1 MQDYTLD
8 INEYTELELFKLIKY
23 NEDIREANN
32 EKITLI
38 INKLIDNIN
47 NSDADKNK
55 KFEYEMFLLNIRDK
69 LVKYIEKYQNFKINR
84 ENVIPQEDRLLHN
97 INIINKEY
105 PVGLINPIEKR
116 VIKKTISIDSLF
128 RENFNNSTSSDFIWK
143 LPGSQ
148 NKVIS
153 LRVASIELPIMWY
166 PISEKN
172 NSNIMKIDLYHIP
185 KTSTSPNATES
196 HIIRIPSGNY
206 TFQEFSYYLNNY
218 FSLIGKGLDH
228 LICEVNPIT
237 TKTIIRVKNKFET
250 DNSPYNNCGCNYSPD
265 FYFELNFSVNHEKY
279 IDSTSIYQPY
289 TLGTFLGFK
298 KGTYRVTR
306 KNKYYITNNKD
317 ATTYEGYL
325 ESETSYGNG
334 RINYVFISIDDYNKN
349 CISNPV
355 IASSRQYI
363 GDNIIGRIPITEN
376 FTSIMSNNG
385 YDKIFKEREFLGPVN
400 IEKLHIKILDKYGNP
415 VDFNNNDISMAIEL
429 IEIYS

>member
-1 MQDYTLD
+1 
-8 INEYTELELFKLIKY
+8 
-23 NEDIREANN
+23 
-32 EKITLI
+32 
-38 INKLIDNIN
+38 
-47 NSDADKNK
+47 
-55 KFEYEMFLLNIRDK
+55 
-69 LVKYIEKYQNFKINR
+69 
-84 ENVIPQEDRLLHN
+84 
-97 INIINKEY
+97 
-105 PVGLINPIEKR
+105 
-116 VIKKTISIDSLF
+116 
-128 RENFNNSTSSDFIWK
+128 
-143 LPGSQ
+143 
-148 NKVIS
+148 
-153 LRVASIELPIMWY
+153 
-166 PISEKN
+166 
-172 NSNIMKIDLYHIP
+172 MKIDLYHIP